1 MKISDELKKKYIDNK
16 DAETI
21 SETANATG
29 LSEATIVR
37 HAKKMLDNGNWKE
50 VTKKRG
56 NRFVKAY
63 IKAK

>member
-21 SETANATG
+21 SEIANATG

-50 VTKKRG
+50 VTKKQG